1 MRKLI
6 VGPPRSG
13 KSEAAERSLLGHGAN
28 LGYIATL
35 PRHPATITRIERHR
49 ARRNSRWRL
58 VEVEIWSP
66 VSREA
71 CLKLLQE
78 SDAVL
83 LDGLSELMWAEL
95 QRGNIE
101 LETLL
106 HPRRQ
111 ILMLLRAAR
120 ASWLVVDLDAD
131 SLQDL
136 KPKEFAH
143 FMRDMHVMIR
153 DLEQA

>member
-13 KSEAAERSLLGHGAN
+13 KSEAAERSLLAHGEN

-35 PRHPATITRIERHR
+35 PTQPATIARIERHR

-58 VEVEIWSP
+58 VEVEVWSP

-71 CLKLLQE
+71 CLNLLQE

-83 LDGLSELMWAEL
+83 LDGLSELMWTEL

-106 HPRRQ
+106 LPRRQ

-120 ASWLVVDLDAD
+120 ASWVVVDLGFE
-131 SLQDL
+131 SLRDL
-136 KPKEFAH
+136 EPKVFAH

-153 DLEQA
+153 ALEQS